1 MFPSIKEKRRSYIVF
16 GIYFV
21 LLVWL
26 VLFKFA
32 TSLSELPSN
41 RGINWIPFHY
51 EQETSGHLKEVLFNI
66 LAFIP
71 LGVYLEIFKENW
83 KTKAKCMVAL
93 LTSFLFEAVQFVF
106 SIGVSDITDILGN
119 TFGAIAGIFFCV
131 AMRKIAPRR
140 FISVINVLG
149 IWIEIAA
156 VGLLVLLLLA
166 NH

>member
-1 MFPSIKEKRRSYIVF
+1 MF

-83 KTKAKCMVAL
+83 KTKAK
-93 LTSFLFEAVQFVF
+93 
-106 SIGVSDITDILGN
+106 
-119 TFGAIAGIFFCV
+119 
-131 AMRKIAPRR
+131 
-140 FISVINVLG
+140 
-149 IWIEIAA
+149 
-156 VGLLVLLLLA
+156 
-166 NH
+166 